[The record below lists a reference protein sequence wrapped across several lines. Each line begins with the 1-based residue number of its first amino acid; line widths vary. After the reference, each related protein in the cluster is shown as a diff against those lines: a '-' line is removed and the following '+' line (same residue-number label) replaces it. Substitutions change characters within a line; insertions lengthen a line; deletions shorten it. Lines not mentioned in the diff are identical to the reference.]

1 MNDIISF
8 PCAGENEDFIMSP
21 RINEINFSP
30 ESVTSEMRLV
40 VPISISIIDDDF
52 GEPFEVFYVVVE
64 SADSARVT
72 INGSGQVNINI
83 TIQDNECK
91 LDYSVL

>member
-1 MNDIISF
+1 MNDIFF
-8 PCAGENEDFIMSP
+8 PCAGENEDFIMNP

-40 VPISISIIDDDF
+40 VPINISIIDDDL
-52 GEPFEVFYVVVE
+52 GEPLEVFYVVVE

-72 INGSGQVNINI
+72 INGGQVNISI